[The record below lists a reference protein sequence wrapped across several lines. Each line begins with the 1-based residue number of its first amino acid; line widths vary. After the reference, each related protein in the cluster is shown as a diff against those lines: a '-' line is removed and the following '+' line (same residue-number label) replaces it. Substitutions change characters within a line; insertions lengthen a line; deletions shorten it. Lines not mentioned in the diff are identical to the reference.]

1 MEDHWVAVCLWAS
14 SLYLL
19 LIFGGQHLMADRQ
32 HIRDTGAR
40 VNARCCR
47 EPFHLRRPLMA
58 WNLVLAVFS
67 ILGAARTLP
76 EFIFTFRTHG
86 IYHSL
91 CVPR

>member
-1 MEDHWVAVCLWAS
+1 M
-14 SLYLL
+14 
-19 LIFGGQHLMADRQ
+19 
-32 HIRDTGAR
+32 
-40 VNARCCR
+40 NARCCR

-76 EFIFTFRTHG
+76 EFIFTFSTHG